1 MTNELLQ
8 LTPDHERARGNKV
21 FYEKEIAELK
31 AESKVK
37 GDDGSESTPVSD
49 LVSTLF
55 FNRRKLTNCFYK
67 SFPTPHYCSPSAKVI
82 QAYTLSTSANPMKCF
97 VVAN

>member
-1 MTNELLQ
+1 MTNELLE

-49 LVSTLF
+49 LVSTL
-55 FNRRKLTNCFYK
+55 
-67 SFPTPHYCSPSAKVI
+67 
-82 QAYTLSTSANPMKCF
+82 
-97 VVAN
+97 